1 VFLFPLEN
9 TLELFVLWLAGA
21 ILYVT
26 LFFIAE
32 VPRQFSTSYGEKN
45 LSLTSFRVR
54 RVSRWE
60 VRAAQLVRYHLPF
73 QPNCNLDHLTR
84 LPERLRV

>member
-45 LSLTSFRVR
+45 LSLTSLPGAPGKLLGGAGGPA
-54 RVSRWE
+54 
-60 VRAAQLVRYHLPF
+60 RALPF
-73 QPNCNLDHLTR
+73 AFSTKL
-84 LPERLRV
+84 

>member
-1 VFLFPLEN
+1 MLTRPLDVFLFPLEN

-45 LSLTSFRVR
+45 LSLTSLPGAPGKPLGGAGGPA
-54 RVSRWE
+54 
-60 VRAAQLVRYHLPF
+60 RALPF
-73 QPNCNLDHLTR
+73 AFSTKL
-84 LPERLRV
+84 